1 MSDYAY
7 EIVDAI
13 YAGDKASAL
22 DAVADALKA
31 KAVDAIQTK
40 KIERI
45 PVVLYGKEFWNPL
58 INFFVFERMI

>member
-13 YAGDKASAL
+13 YAGDKATAL

-40 KIERI
+40 RIE
-45 PVVLYGKEFWNPL
+45 VAQSWFSGSTE
-58 INFFVFERMI
+58 EEE